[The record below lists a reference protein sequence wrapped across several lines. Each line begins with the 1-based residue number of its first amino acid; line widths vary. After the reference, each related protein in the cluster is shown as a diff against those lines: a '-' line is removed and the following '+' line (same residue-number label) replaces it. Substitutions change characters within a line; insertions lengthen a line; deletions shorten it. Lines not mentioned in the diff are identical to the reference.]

1 MSPVQVGIVPIR
13 EEHNDYAK
21 EIEKKLLRHHIRVE
35 ADYTDSNMNNKIK
48 KFKSLKDPYVIVL
61 GDKEKETDTVSINIR
76 GTKKQL
82 HDVSVDKFIEMCD
95 KMMLE
100 RSLSLIEEI

>member
-1 MSPVQVGIVPIR
+1 MS
-13 EEHNDYAK
+13 
-21 EIEKKLLRHHIRVE
+21 L
-35 ADYTDSNMNNKIK
+35 
-48 KFKSLKDPYVIVL
+48 L